1 MYTKEEIKDFLD
13 VNSEKD
19 IIDYIFR
26 MEADLRKYRNAIDAS
41 QYLIKDSISKA
52 RYNDL
57 VKRYN
62 KLEKEYAKLI
72 KNNL

>member
-1 MYTKEEIKDFLD
+1 MNTKEEIKDFLD
-13 VNSEKD
+13 VSDEQDVIN
-19 IIDYIFR
+19 YIFKL
-26 MEADLRKYRNAIDAS
+26 EAELKRYINAIDAA
-41 QYLIKDSISKA
+41 QYLIKDSISKV

>member
-1 MYTKEEIKDFLD
+1 MNTKEEIKDFLD

-26 MEADLRKYRNAIDAS
+26 VESDLKKYRNAIDAAQS
-41 QYLIKDSISKA
+41 LLKNTVSRD

-57 VKRYN
+57 ARKCHR
-62 KLEKEYAKLI
+62 LEKEIERMNK
-72 KNNL
+72 KC